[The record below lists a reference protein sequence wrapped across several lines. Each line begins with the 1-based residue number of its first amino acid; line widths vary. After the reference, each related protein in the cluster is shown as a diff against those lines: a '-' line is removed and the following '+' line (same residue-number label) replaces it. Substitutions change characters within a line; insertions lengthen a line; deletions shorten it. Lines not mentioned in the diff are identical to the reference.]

1 MVLIPK
7 FLWREYRYR
16 NKFIFHYVFRYP
28 FDTQTCPIKVKTPE
42 IFSGQFVLLWS
53 DAPIISN
60 KIKLTQYHVLQNLVY
75 ENDTTP
81 NIKIGVQIMLCRK
94 LTYHIV
100 NIYLPTICLIMISG
114 FTLFI
119 DFSHFEVSI
128 MIALTSMLVTYTLYQ
143 SVSALLPPTS
153 YMKMI
158 DIWLFG
164 GLIFPFFIIAILVVM
179 DSIVIKEKN
188 EVIDMRK
195 EEKVL
200 KSTIFMRSMQV
211 MLLTI
216 VGTLCIIY
224 WVIGLYHH
232 YSACPM

>member
-1 MVLIPK
+1 MQ
-7 FLWREYRYR
+7 RDRYR

-42 IFSGQFVLLWS
+42 IFSGQFLLEWS
-53 DAPIISN
+53 DTPIISN

-81 NIKIGVQIMLCRK
+81 NINIGVQIMLCRK

-179 DSIVIKEKN
+179 DSVVIKEKN
-188 EVIDMRK
+188 EVIEMRK